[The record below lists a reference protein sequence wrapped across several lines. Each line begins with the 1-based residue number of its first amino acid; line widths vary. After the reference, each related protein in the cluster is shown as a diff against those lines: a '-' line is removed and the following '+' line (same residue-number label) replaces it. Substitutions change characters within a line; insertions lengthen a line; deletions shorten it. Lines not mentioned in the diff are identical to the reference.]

1 MHLVALT
8 PARQLLTRRRPER
21 VACRQQHRLID
32 LVQMARQ
39 LADRRRLAGPV
50 HPGDHHH
57 QRIGPVHVDGLLQ
70 RRQKLRQD
78 VDQRR
83 LQRRR
88 IVDPVA
94 LGPLA
99 QLIQQPRRRTIAR
112 VTGQQRR
119 LQLLVQRL
127 VNPVAAEDAAQLRAR
142 ARQTPA
148 QPREPA
154 SPRRPHRLRHRLR
167 GRHDLALAIDRG
179 LAGSRYTCT
188 LGHRCLRRWGHR
200 LWCGRLHGWRRCLHH
215 RLGRYLGCHGLDRGS
230 GFLRG
235 NRFLQSRGC
244 LDRRALRPWRFGDL
258 GRRHMRHIRR
268 RRLGPRR
275 RQGAQRGFRQGSRA
289 FSRGGSLRCDG
300 GLHGRG
306 AARNACFT
314 GLSGLRQGQGSTL
327 RLQHFGGL
335 CAARRLPAFGRLPGR
350 LSSSLFSGRKVGR
363 SGLGCGCIFLLFL
376 LATEKTEH
384 VVRPV

>member
-1 MHLVALT
+1 
-8 PARQLLTRRRPER
+8 
-21 VACRQQHRLID
+21 
-32 LVQMARQ
+32 MARQ

-83 LQRRR
+83 LQRCC
-88 IVDPVA
+88 IIDPVA

-99 QLIQQPRRRTIAR
+99 QLIQQPCRRAIAR

-127 VNPVAAEDAAQLRAR
+127 VDPVATEDAAQLRAR
-142 ARQTPA
+142 ARQPPA

-154 SPRRPHRLRHRLR
+154 SPRRPHCLRHRLR
-167 GRHDLALAIDRG
+167 GRDDLAFAIGHG
-179 LAGSRYTCT
+179 LAGSRGTCI
-188 LGHRCLRRWGHR
+188 LGHRCLRRWEHR

-244 LDRRALRPWRFGDL
+244 LDRRALRPWCFGDL

-275 RQGAQRGFRQGSRA
+275 WHGAQTGFRQGR
-289 FSRGGSLRCDG
+289 RNLGGCCRWLRYGDIPDSTN
-300 GLHGRG
+300 
-306 AARNACFT
+306 ARCFRRYS
-314 GLSGLRQGQGSTL
+314 LSGLGLWLGNAL
-327 RLQHFGGL
+327 RAGGL
-335 CAARRLPAFGRLPGR
+335 RVGHLPDARWLPALGRFPGR
-350 LSSSLFSGRKVGR
+350 LGSSLISGRKLGR

>member
-1 MHLVALT
+1 
-8 PARQLLTRRRPER
+8 
-21 VACRQQHRLID
+21 
-32 LVQMARQ
+32 MARQ

-70 RRQKLRQD
+70 RRKKLRQD

-83 LQRRR
+83 LQRCR
-88 IVDPVA
+88 IIDPVA

-99 QLIQQPRRRTIAR
+99 QLIQQPRCRAIAR

-119 LQLLVQRL
+119 LQLLIQRL
-127 VNPVAAEDAAQLRAR
+127 VNPVATEDAAQLRAR
-142 ARQTPA
+142 ARQPPA

-167 GRHDLALAIDRG
+167 GRHDLAFAIGRG

-200 LWCGRLHGWRRCLHH
+200 FWCGRLHRRCRHHRFRRGYLHH
-215 RLGRYLGCHGLDRGS
+215 RLGLHLGHHGLDRGS

-258 GRRHMRHIRR
+258 GRWHMRRTRH

-275 RQGAQRGFRQGSRA
+275 RHGIRTCLRQGR
-289 FSRGGSLRCDG
+289 RTLGGCRRWLRNGDIPG
-300 GLHGRG
+300 STN
-306 AARNACFT
+306 ARCFRRYS
-314 GLSGLRQGQGSTL
+314 LSGLGLWLGNVL
-327 RLQHFGGL
+327 RLQRFGCL
-335 CAARRLPAFGRLPGR
+335 CSARWLTAFGRFPGR

-363 SGLGCGCIFLLFL
+363 SSLGCGCIFLLFL